1 MSIFIQALYSIF
13 ICYLLP
19 VLSSILSSFQF
30 LLFFFTSL
38 ISFDEQ
44 QSNNN
49 NILDEQ
55 KLGFETIFARHPY
68 SLFSSGYAPWY
79 NQLFTNSNIYIYIH
93 TYISQLRYTWKF
105 IIPIAYWLSLRTTYA
120 YSFFLIDQNP
130 PTHNQIILD
139 VIKLCLSFNQDH
151 MSISNFLSVFFL
163 LSLSLSFFL
172 LNTNR
177 SFFTANIYTII

>member
-1 MSIFIQALYSIF
+1 LVVLLVRANTITKRKKSSWTGNSIRLTFHLYIHIYIISFCMHPWFHLLLTAIDRWMRVRALVRSSERFALLHRLTCFLLLLFLLLSIFIQALYSIF

-79 NQLFTNSNIYIYIH
+79 NQLFTNSNIYIY
-93 TYISQLRYTWKF
+93 
-105 IIPIAYWLSLRTTYA
+105 
-120 YSFFLIDQNP
+120 
-130 PTHNQIILD
+130 THI
-139 VIKLCLSFNQDH
+139 
-151 MSISNFLSVFFL
+151 
-163 LSLSLSFFL
+163 
-172 LNTNR
+172 
-177 SFFTANIYTII
+177 